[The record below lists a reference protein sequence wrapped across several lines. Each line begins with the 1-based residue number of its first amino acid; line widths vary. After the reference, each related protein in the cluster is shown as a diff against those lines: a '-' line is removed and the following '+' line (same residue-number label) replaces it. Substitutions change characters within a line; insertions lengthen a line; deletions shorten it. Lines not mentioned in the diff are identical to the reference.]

1 MSDSKRSCLDAI
13 DQEFRVL
20 SAPPHS
26 LSVDGEQIS
35 PDLPARSVGLEELRL
50 IVLKRR
56 SGDQVKGAVWSYL
69 VRMARARPD
78 PWVVAAMGMMLPGL
92 KTIAARMNHVYPYEI
107 NDLDSEISAAFLT
120 ALALVDAR
128 HPALHTQ
135 LYLAALQGG
144 RRACRV
150 ALREVSRSAPLP
162 ESLPES
168 AAGNPDIALV
178 HAVRDRV
185 VTPAQAALI
194 SGVHLDHAPRGNIAR
209 RMGISRDRV
218 RHELTAATRGLSTY
232 LSAA

>member
-1 MSDSKRSCLDAI
+1 MSESKKSCLDLTEEKFKA
-13 DQEFRVL
+13 L
-20 SAPPHS
+20 SRAPHS
-26 LSVDGEQIS
+26 ITVEVELLSRNLPQRSIS
-35 PDLPARSVGLEELRL
+35 LEELR
-50 IVLKRR
+50 IIMLKRR
-56 SGDQVKGAVWSYL
+56 GEERARDDVWSYL
-69 VRMARARPD
+69 VRMARAEPD
-78 PWVVAAMGMMLPGL
+78 PWIIAAMGMMLPGL
-92 KTIAARMNHVYPYEI
+92 KSIAARMNHVYPYEI
-107 NDLDSEISAAFLT
+107 NDLDSEILAAFP
-120 ALALVDAR
+120 DRAR
-128 HPALHTQ
+128 AGRRQAPRSAHPALSCRI
-135 LYLAALQGG
+135 AG
-144 RRACRV
+144 RQTACRV